1 MTETLLVMMNP
12 NNPQT
17 PGVYTVEK
25 NAFPPSVAQV
35 PTAIPAFIGYTEKA
49 EDQGKSLINKPILI
63 SSLSEYNNY
72 FGGAPEYKFPIFKAT
87 NTADPSKPPTADE
100 YDFKIPPNYYK
111 IGPANKNTLFYMY
124 NCLRLFYLN
133 GGGPAYIVSV
143 GTYKA
148 VEFEPGK
155 TDTDPPV
162 PKLEDNPVSR
172 PALLAG
178 LQELPLIQFPKPT
191 MILMP
196 DALALDKKN
205 DCFMLQQ
212 QMIAQ
217 AGDLKDRVALLDIY
231 NGYEGL
237 ESSVISDFRNNMGV
251 SNLSYAIAYY
261 PWLQTEVVTASE
273 ITYAN
278 LAPADS
284 TATPAVEDIQK
295 LLVGVPMLKI
305 LASISSD
312 YDTLEE
318 DLLTTPS
325 LKLSASAGA
334 NGTAF
339 NSWSA
344 AYNSPEGTDAEIVTG
359 QSVVLAT
366 MFDILYQLGHGG
378 KYKPAGASDP
388 TITIQSKN
396 LQSTIQ
402 LMTQITG
409 PIGSLV
415 ASAYSYEKNFP
426 GVSSITLGFT
436 DTLMK
441 KWGWTTS
448 GDGANVPGSPYPS
461 KYPSDVTT
469 DEQKAEFVFA
479 QANKAL
485 KNVFDTLFTSL
496 QNVIGD
502 AKTLLDQY
510 NSSLENSN
518 ATYKSIMTAMAKQ
531 ANKLPPASAMAG
543 IYTAVDNSQG
553 VWNAPANRNI
563 DAVIAPLVS
572 INDTQQ
578 APLNVD
584 ALSGK
589 SINAIRSF
597 YGRGPAMVWGA
608 RTMAGNSLD
617 WKYINVRRLMIMLE
631 QSVANAAFSLVFEP
645 NDSSTWSMCESM
657 ISNFLHNLWSEGALQ
672 GSSPAD
678 AYSVMVGLGKT
689 MMPIDI
695 LNGVMR
701 VQVKVAVVRPA
712 EFIIITYEQ
721 EMPKS

>member
-1 MTETLLVMMNP
+1 MMNP

-17 PGVYTVEK
+17 PGIYTVEK

-49 EDQGKSLINKPILI
+49 EDQGKSLINKPTLI
-63 SSLSEYNNY
+63 NSLSEYNNY
-72 FGGAPEYKFPIFKAT
+72 FGGAPEYKFPILQAT
-87 NTADPSKPPTADE
+87 NASDSTKPPTTDE
-100 YDFKIPPNYYK
+100 YDFKIPPHHYK
-111 IGPANKNTLFYMY
+111 IGPANSDTLFYMY

-143 GTYKA
+143 GTYET
-148 VEFEPGK
+148 VEFIPSK
-155 TDTDPPV
+155 TKGDPPI
-162 PKLEDNPVSR
+162 PKTKANPVSR
-172 PALLAG
+172 PALLTG
-178 LQELPLIQFPKPT
+178 LEVLPLIHFPKPT
-191 MILMP
+191 IILMP
-196 DALALDKKN
+196 DALALDDQN
-205 DCFMLQQ
+205 DCYMLQQ

-231 NGYEGL
+231 DGYQGL
-237 ESSVISDFRNNMGV
+237 ETSVISDFRNNMGV

-261 PWLQTEVVTASE
+261 PWLQTDVVTASE

-278 LAPADS
+278 LAKPDS
-284 TATPAVEDIQK
+284 SVTPAVENIQN
-295 LLVGVPMLKI
+295 LLDDAPMLKI
-305 LASISSD
+305 LAAISAD
-312 YDTLEE
+312 YDTLKAN
-318 DLLTTPS
+318 LLTTPK
-325 LKLSASAGA
+325 LKFSSSDKGQYY
-334 NGTAF
+334 T
-339 NSWSA
+339 SWHA
-344 AYNSPEGTDAEIVTG
+344 AYNTPEGTDDEIVIG

-366 MFDILYQLGHGG
+366 MFDTLYQLGHDGQYIPTGG
-378 KYKPAGASDP
+378 SDP
-388 TITIQSKN
+388 TITITSKS

-426 GVSSITLGFT
+426 GLSSITLGFT

-441 KWGWTTS
+441 KWGWMTS
-448 GDGANVPGSPYPS
+448 GDSANVPGSPYPS

-469 DEQKAEFVFA
+469 DEQKAAFVFA

-485 KNVFDTLFTSL
+485 KNVFNTLFTSL
-496 QNVIGD
+496 QSVIGD

-518 ATYKSIMTAMAKQ
+518 ATYNSIMTAMAKQ

-543 IYTAVDNSQG
+543 IYTTIDNSLG

-563 DAVIAPLVS
+563 DAVIAPLVG
-572 INDTQQ
+572 IDDTQQ

-584 ALSGK
+584 ALAGK
-589 SINAIRSF
+589 SINVIRSF
-597 YGRGPAMVWGA
+597 YGRGPAIVWGA
-608 RTMAGNSLD
+608 RTMDGNSLD
-617 WKYINVRRLMIMLE
+617 WKYINVRRLMIMIE

-672 GSSPAD
+672 GSSPTD

-695 LNGVMR
+695 LNGIMR
-701 VQVKVAVVRPA
+701 VQVKVAVVHPA

>member
-1 MTETLLVMMNP
+1 MMNP
-12 NNPQT
+12 NTPQT

-25 NAFPPSVAQV
+25 NASPPSVAQV

-49 EDQGKSLINKPILI
+49 EDQGKSLINKPTLI
-63 SSLSEYNNY
+63 NSISEYENY
-72 FGGAPEYKFPIFKAT
+72 FGGAPEYKLPIFKAV
-87 NTADPSKPPTADE
+87 NTVDPTKPPTSDE
-100 YDFKIPPNYYK
+100 YDFSIPPHYYK
-111 IGPANKNTLFYMY
+111 IGPANTDTLFYLY

-143 GTYKA
+143 GTYEA
-148 VEFEPGK
+148 VEFVAGAK
-155 TDTDPPV
+155 STDPPV
-162 PKLEDNPVSR
+162 PETKPNPVSR
-172 PALLAG
+172 PALMAG
-178 LQELPLIQFPKPT
+178 LNLLPLIQFPKPT

-196 DALALDKKN
+196 DALALGDKN
-205 DCFMLQQ
+205 DCYMLQQ

-217 AGDLKDRVALLDIY
+217 AGNLKDRVALLDIY
-231 NGYEGL
+231 DGDQDL
-237 ESSVISDFRNNMGV
+237 ETSVISDFRNNMGV

-261 PWLQTEVVTASE
+261 PWLQTEVVSASE

-278 LAPADS
+278 LAPPDK
-284 TATPAVEDIQK
+284 TATPAVENIQD
-295 LLVGVPMLKI
+295 LLVGVPMLKV
-305 LASISSD
+305 LDSISLD
-312 YDTLEE
+312 YETLEQ

-325 LKLSASAGA
+325 LKFTASGS
-334 NGTAF
+334 GKQYT
-339 NSWSA
+339 SWSA
-344 AYNSPEGTDAEIVTG
+344 AYNSPEGTDDQIVSG

-366 MFDILYQLGHGG
+366 MFDIMYQLSHGG
-378 KYKPAGASDP
+378 NYTPTGGSTP
-388 TITIQSKN
+388 TITIKSKD
-396 LQSTIQ
+396 LQSSIG
-402 LMTQITG
+402 LITQITG

-426 GVSSITLGFT
+426 GTTSISLGFT
-436 DTLMK
+436 DDLMK
-441 KWGWTTS
+441 KWGWVTS
-448 GDGANVPGSPYPS
+448 GDSANVPGSPYP
-461 KYPSDVTT
+461 KTYPSGVTT
-469 DEQKAEFVFA
+469 DTQKAAFVFP
-479 QANKAL
+479 QASKAL

-502 AKTLLDQY
+502 AKTLLNQY
-510 NSSLENSN
+510 NSSLENTN
-518 ATYKSIMTAMAKQ
+518 KTYNNIMTAVAKQ
-531 ANKLPPASAMAG
+531 ANRLPPTSAMAG
-543 IYTAVDNSQG
+543 IYTTVDNTLG

-572 INDTQQ
+572 INDDQQ

-608 RTMAGNSLD
+608 RTMDGNSLD
-617 WKYINVRRLMIMLE
+617 WRYINVRRLLIMIE

-645 NDSSTWSMCESM
+645 NDASTWAMCESM
-657 ISNFLHNLWSEGALQ
+657 ISNFLHNLWAEGALQ

-695 LNGVMR
+695 LNGIMR
-701 VQVKVAVVRPA
+701 VQVKLAVVRPA
-712 EFIIITYEQ
+712 EFIIITYQQ